1 MSARSIRRAQARRAA
16 QEHRRA
22 LLRRRRAMAAGAL
35 GAAALMA
42 APAHAATWEVANT
55 DDSGTGSLRQAILD
69 ANGNGNADTITF
81 APGLSGV
88 IALTSGAL
96 SITENQDLTITG
108 PGRDVLAIS
117 GDANGDD
124 VGDSQIFNIGTPQGN
139 TVAISGLTLTRG
151 FVSGGNGG
159 AINDSG
165 GAALAISDSAI
176 TNSTSDQNGGGIYA
190 GGDLT
195 LSAST
200 ISGNVAVNGGGVSA
214 SSTGKYSNG
223 SVDTISD
230 STISHNQATGT
241 ASYNGGGGI
250 YQEGSTLTLARSTI
264 SGNTATSSGGG
275 LLANPMYGLTVD
287 ASSVKGNAAAH
298 GGGMALRAGTSKYAP
313 VRVTESTV
321 SGNQGTYGAGLEVA
335 YVASGNP
342 VTIARSTI
350 SGNDG
355 GANSWGGGILFNGGI
370 GGSARLVDSTV
381 SGNTATAGAGI
392 SLGSDNNSPLLD
404 SYSGKTTGSIDFDN
418 STIAGNA
425 ATAHGGGIYLSQYD
439 SGSPSVKVSGTAGIT
454 STIVAGNTAAGTGQ
468 DLDRVDTSTT
478 GGFDG
483 AFSLVQAPGDAP
495 LTQQAMLTGI
505 DPQLGSLGDNGGPTA
520 TMLPAGTS
528 PVIDQGRS
536 PAKLKVDQRNLD
548 RLVDS
553 GLPNAAGGDG
563 TDIGAVELR
572 ADQVVLPPLPPPP
585 AKATFAVTVRGTS
598 ITPGTP
604 LLPASSTPLDCAVT
618 VVTMTSCSIEIRSAA
633 ATRLSKKTTIP
644 KGALLAEGVG
654 TATSGTTKLSLK
666 VKLTGDGKALLKARP
681 VGVDAG
687 VAATAA
693 TDATSA
699 LTTTGKVHL
708 LAGPSVTLPL
718 GKRAPTLSKTVNKQL
733 DQLAKLIPAAKTVS
747 CTAYSDKGK
756 ADVTLTNKQ
765 AKAACARL
773 VKDAIKGKVTSTG
786 KGHAKPVASNSTAS
800 GRKANRRVIIRFTL

>member
-1 MSARSIRRAQARRAA
+1 
-16 QEHRRA
+16 
-22 LLRRRRAMAAGAL
+22 MAAGAL
-35 GAAALMA
+35 GAAALMT

-55 DDSGTGSLRQAILD
+55 DDSGAGSLRQAILD

-124 VGDSQIFNIGTPQGN
+124 VGDSRIFNIGTPGGN

-214 SSTGKYSNG
+214 NSVNKYNNS
-223 SVDTISD
+223 SVDSIVDT
-230 STISHNQATGT
+230 TISHNQATGT

-250 YQEGSTLTLARSTI
+250 YQQGSTLTLARSTI

-275 LLANPMYGLTVD
+275 LLANPKYGLTVD
-287 ASSVKGNAAAH
+287 GASVKGNAAAH
-298 GGGMALRAGTSKYAP
+298 GGGMALRSGSSSYAP

-335 YVASGNP
+335 YVAPGNP

-355 GANSWGGGILFNGGI
+355 GANSWGGGILFNGGV
-370 GGSARLVDSTV
+370 GGAARLVDSTV

-392 SLGSDNNSPLLD
+392 SLGSDNDYPLLAN
-404 SYSGKTTGSIDFDN
+404 YSGRVNGTIDFDN
-418 STIAGNA
+418 STIAGNT

-439 SGSPSVKVSGTAGIT
+439 SGSPAVKKSGSASIT

-468 DLDRVDTSTT
+468 DLDRVDTSTA

-495 LTQQAMLTGI
+495 LTQQAMLIGI
-505 DPQLGSLGDNGGPTA
+505 DPQLGSLGDHGGPTA
-520 TMLPAGTS
+520 TMLPGGTS

-536 PAKLKVDQRNLD
+536 PAKLKVDQRKLD

-553 GLPNAAGGDG
+553 GLANAAGGDG
-563 TDIGAVELR
+563 TDIGAVELP
-572 ADQVVLPPLPPPP
+572 ADQVVLPPPP

-654 TATSGTTKLSLK
+654 TAASGTTKLSLK
-666 VKLTGDGKALLKARP
+666 VNLTGDGKALLKARP

-708 LAGPSVTLPL
+708 LAGPAVTLPL
-718 GKRAPTLSKTVNKQL
+718 GKRSPTLSKAVTKQL
-733 DQLAKLIPAAKTVS
+733 DQLAKLIPSAKTVS

-756 ADVTLTNKQ
+756 ADVTLTKKQ

-773 VKDAIKGKVTSTG
+773 VKAGVKGKVTSTG
-786 KGHAKPVASNSTAS
+786 KGHAKAVASSRTAS
-800 GRKANRRVIIRFTL
+800 GRAANRRVVIRFTL